1 MFAATAAGGGF
12 SMATD
17 AQTIARELALGL
29 LLKQWEPRHLNPSRT
44 GSSEILIQHCLEEAI
59 AVREANQ
66 PDLSL
71 ELLQAAAEK
80 GLESPWLLDN
90 QARALVNLGERQVAW
105 ELWQRLL
112 DHDETA
118 VAQTAREMTD
128 LLESTLLQ
136 SLGSICTQ
144 AGWVPRHLQASVE
157 KPVLERVL
165 LEIIEARQQNAARLS
180 LDMIAKVLDQGW
192 RNPWLLH
199 HRAHALVELQQ
210 LGEALEIWHALK
222 DHPHAGLAGAALER
236 AELYQGKL
244 EQQQLLERCASLVR
258 DGDREQ
264 AQALLLDALIRTP
277 DADPLRDQLG
287 QLLPRA
293 ADALDDANLR
303 QNEIQLAIHEHLL
316 DVLEQKMIQ
325 AHQR

>member
-1 MFAATAAGGGF
+1 MFAAIAAGGV

-44 GSSEILIQHCLEEAI
+44 GSTEILIQHCLEEAI

-66 PDLSL
+66 PELSL

-112 DHDETA
+112 DHDDTA
-118 VAQTAREMTD
+118 VAQTAGEMTE

-136 SLGSICTQ
+136 NLAALCRQ
-144 AGWVPRHLQASVE
+144 AGWVPQHLQASTE

-165 LEIIEARQQNAARLS
+165 LEIIETRQNNAARLS
-180 LDMIAKVLDQGW
+180 LDLIAAVLGQGW

-199 HRAHALVELQQ
+199 HRAHALAELQQ
-210 LGEALEIWHALK
+210 LGEALEIWHELK
-222 DHPHAGLAGAALER
+222 NHPHAGLAGAALER
-236 AELYQGKL
+236 AEHYQDKL
-244 EQQQLLERCASLVR
+244 IQRQVLERCAALMGE
-258 DGDREQ
+258 GDREQ
-264 AQALLLDALIRTP
+264 ARVLVLDALIQTP
-277 DADPLRDQLG
+277 DAEPLRDLLG
-287 QLLPRA
+287 QLLPQA
-293 ADALDDANLR
+293 ANTPDERTLR
-303 QNEIQLAIHEHLL
+303 QHEIQLAIHEHLL
-316 DVLEQKMIQ
+316 DVLERKMIQ
-325 AHQR
+325 AQQS